1 MNRIS
6 LQKILLVN
14 MPQLVSS
21 LSSVVDADNPDTL
34 PLQKVTKPTS
44 KLSMLQQILS
54 ISNQSED
61 LSLHEID
68 VEKEINE
75 FSSHAPVWRRTSLD
89 DEEC

>member
-1 MNRIS
+1 MS
-6 LQKILLVN
+6 
-14 MPQLVSS
+14 QLVSS

-34 PLQKVTKPTS
+34 PLQKVTKPAS

-61 LSLHEID
+61 LSVHEIY
-68 VEKEINE
+68 VEKGINE